1 MRSVGNAI
9 STRFWHVMHNLTT
22 LLTRLVNKF
31 TVTPALD
38 TAAFG
43 GIDVAYSTWAWA
55 VAYQETTFQTKT
67 GGGLG

>member
-1 MRSVGNAI
+1 
-9 STRFWHVMHNLTT
+9 MHNLTT